1 MKRYLEL
8 CEPCFADLYRMA
20 LVATGSEALAEK
32 LVRDACVEGVKV
44 CAHMRTLREVKLALT
59 GILFKRCEGAA
70 GLCNS
75 SVLPKVFH
83 NMDAQARLLLAA
95 RFCAGLRF
103 AEVCAAL
110 EMEEA
115 ELHEKIGAI
124 LRKWNAADC
133 WKDKTA

>member
-1 MKRYLEL
+1 MKRYWEL

-20 LVATGSEALAEK
+20 LMATGSEALAEK
-32 LVRDACVEGVKV
+32 LVRDACVEGVEV
-44 CAHMRTLREVKLALT
+44 CARMRTHREVKLALT

-115 ELHEKIGAI
+115 ELREKIGAI
-124 LRKWNAADC
+124 LRSGGVA
-133 WKDKTA
+133 